1 MGCIWPRVSRNISPH
16 EDLPR
21 CPCQWPVGYETDQ
34 ERQARE
40 VLKKAGEIGSL
51 RGLDQP
57 EAIPDKAETEE
68 VAADL
73 RARVF

>member
-1 MGCIWPRVSRNISPH
+1 
-16 EDLPR
+16 
-21 CPCQWPVGYETDQ
+21 VGYETDQ